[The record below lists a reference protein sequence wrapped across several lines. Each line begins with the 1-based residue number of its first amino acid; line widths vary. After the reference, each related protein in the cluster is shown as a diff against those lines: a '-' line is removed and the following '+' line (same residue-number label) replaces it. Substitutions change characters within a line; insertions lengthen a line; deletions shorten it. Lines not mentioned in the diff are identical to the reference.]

1 MEGKNKE
8 LYEKLHSYDNMV
20 NELKEKKKMIK
31 NQYSNLKRD
40 YEKQK
45 IESEIPSPIHIPKKE
60 PSIVEGVPISPYHEN
75 PQMYPYE
82 YQYSQSPTNYPP
94 SPTNYPH
101 SPSNYQP
108 SPTNYPPPINQYLSP
123 NLYGNNPNMYQQS
136 PLLQPQLSQ
145 LSPQLLPNN
154 INESQQLNDDN
165 NDLNTSG
172 IKRVK
177 HQETQADIS
186 EEKKDKII
194 QVNKNDNEN
203 EHPNVS
209 DDKHHHKHHH
219 HHKQHIKQYEEEKPK
234 QQYHQHPSHNNHLQ
248 HHISKK
254 EPHSFDDEE
263 GYFSDSEFVLHTS
276 QDNQKSKPKPKP
288 EPKIREIVKIN
299 NNDQVYNIIYRYF

>member
-1 MEGKNKE
+1 MEGKNKD
-8 LYEKLHSYDNMV
+8 LYEKLHSYDNIV

-60 PSIVEGVPISPYHEN
+60 TSIIEGVPISPYHEN
-75 PQMYPYE
+75 PQMYTYE
-82 YQYSQSPTNYPP
+82 YLYPP

-123 NLYGNNPNMYQQS
+123 NLYGNSPNIYQQS
-136 PLLQPQLSQ
+136 PLLQ
-145 LSPQLLPNN
+145 PQLLPNN

-194 QVNKNDNEN
+194 QVNKNDKEN

-209 DDKHHHKHHH
+209 DDKQHHKHNH

-234 QQYHQHPSHNNHLQ
+234 QQYLSHNNHLQ

-276 QDNQKSKPKPKP
+276 QDNQKPKPKP
-288 EPKIREIVKIN
+288 EQKPESKIREIVKIN